1 MLPGRKQYWGRDPYG
16 MADDTG
22 SAICAFPI
30 RDRAGFAQG
39 SGTRAGRAGR
49 FSHVLGTAAERHLA
63 LR

>member
-1 MLPGRKQYWGRDPYG
+1 